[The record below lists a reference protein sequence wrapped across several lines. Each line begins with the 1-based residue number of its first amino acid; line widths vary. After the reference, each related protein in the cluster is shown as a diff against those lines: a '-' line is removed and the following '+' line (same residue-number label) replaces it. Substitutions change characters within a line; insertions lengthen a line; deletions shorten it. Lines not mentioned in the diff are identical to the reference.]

1 MLLNLFTLN
10 NNNQPAFGYGI
21 PKRSFNDVRDIPGLT
36 CAKCG
41 KKMMSLLER
50 DELINKLLAGSKT
63 CLQRHEFDEFRNSN
77 NFRFLVN
84 LSKKHPKTPLYAI
97 VQDKDVKYKISRMGN
112 FGRKEINE
120 VVDIS
125 RTVTRKAPQVIKKLL
140 PFKDRMSPEFQE
152 LLDYMEIYAIKYP
165 KCTFSEIFSK
175 REVFDYHD
183 KIRLFRKEE
192 FSLLKT
198 KALKNLDKT
207 AELLPAEQRE
217 QFLNLN
223 KAANRIITTGNH
235 PESAKRIMLEVLY
248 KDFLTNI
255 TDKKLS
261 AKIQKQINN
270 LPVREIS
277 GDNLIVGYSKLN
289 DTEILRMI
297 LDNICSTFEHI
308 VPNSEGGKAV
318 KHNGICLCAQ
328 CNSERATIAYSVIM
342 EKFPEFAANLQKQL
356 NKIMVFIRHDK
367 LSGYDLY
374 PQRVKKTLLDV
385 TDQKLRIN
393 IKKFLKFKEKEAEL
407 RFQHA
412 KARYA
417 QNKNLLQETN
427 SEISNNNK
435 KIDELRRELKR
446 LQEEK
451 TILQN
456 KRELHKARVND
467 SERIMRNAKSSYKSM
482 RKTLNNDK

>member
-97 VQDKDVKYKISRMGN
+97 VQDKDVNYKISRMGN

-125 RTVTRKAPQVIKKLL
+125 RTVTRKAPQVVKKLL
-140 PFKDRMSPEFQE
+140 PFKERMSPEFQE

-342 EKFPEFAANLQKQL
+342 EKFPEFSQNIQKQL
-356 NKIMVFIRHDK
+356 NKVMAFIKNKK
-367 LSGYDLY
+367 LTGYELY
-374 PQRVKKTLLDV
+374 PQKVKKTLLDV